1 VTKSLIRFTLVL
13 AWAGLPGALGA
24 EPFTA
29 TEMMR
34 LKRLADP
41 RISPDGSQVV
51 FVQAGVDLE
60 ANRTSSDLWLVP
72 VGGGE
77 PRRITSHPA
86 SEVRPRW
93 SPDGRRIAFV
103 SARDGAPQVHVLDL
117 TGGEARR
124 VTSLAGGAE
133 TVSWVDDERLLV
145 GAEVFPACGAD
156 DACNAERLETLERPP
171 TARAYDHL
179 PVRHWDTWDD
189 GRRRHL
195 FVVSLRG
202 GGASDLTPGPEDIPP
217 LTVGGPDSFA
227 VSPDGQ
233 EVCFSRKDARAE
245 AWTTNGDV
253 WVVPSTGGQPR
264 RVTDAPG
271 NDDGCQYSPDGRL
284 LAWRTQ
290 ERAGYESDRW
300 QLVVMD
306 RATGARR
313 NLTPEFDRQVDSF
326 VFSPDSRTVYLTAED
341 RGRARVFA
349 VSVGGGP
356 VTAVLEGGSFGD
368 LSVAPDGK
376 TIVGTQA
383 AFTHPAEIVRF
394 GPDGRDLRRLTR
406 VNDAVLA
413 PFALRPGEGATYSG
427 AGGQPVQAW
436 IVKPPDFD
444 PTRRYPLVVLIH
456 GGPQG
461 AWSDAW
467 SYRWNPQV
475 YAGAGYV
482 VFMPNPRGSIGWGQA
497 FTDAIRGDWG
507 GRVYED
513 ILKGTDYAEA
523 LPWVEKGRTVA
534 AGASYGGYMVDWIV
548 GHTDRFRALVTHS
561 GVFDLV
567 SMYGSTEELFFPEW
581 DLEGTYWTN
590 PEMYARWNPRAFVED
605 FATPTLILHGA
616 RDYRV
621 PLEQGLALFTALQ
634 RQGVPS
640 RLVVFPDENH
650 WILKPANSV
659 RWYSEVLG
667 WFDRW
672 STKR

>member
-1 VTKSLIRFTLVL
+1 VTKLLIRFTLAL
-13 AWAGLPGALGA
+13 AWAGLSGALGA
-24 EPFTA
+24 EPFNV

-51 FVQAGVDLE
+51 FVQTGVDLE
-60 ANRTSSDLWLVP
+60 ANRMSSDLWLVP

-133 TVSWVDDERLLV
+133 TVSWIDDERLLV
-145 GAEVFPACGAD
+145 GAEVFPPCGAD

-202 GGASDLTPGPEDIPP
+202 GGASDLTPGPEDVPP

-300 QLVVMD
+300 QLAVVD

-313 NLTPEFDRQVDSF
+313 NLTPDFDRQVDSF
-326 VFSPDSRTVYLTAED
+326 VFSPDSRTAYLTAED
-341 RGRARVFA
+341 RGRVHVFA

-376 TIVGTQA
+376 TIVGTQT

-413 PFALRPGEGATYSG
+413 PFALRPGESATYSG

-561 GVFDLV
+561 GVFDLI

-581 DLEGTYWTN
+581 DLQGTYWTN
-590 PEMYARWNPRAFVED
+590 PEMYARWNPRIFVED

-640 RLVVFPDENH
+640 RLVVFPDESH

>member
-86 SEVRPRW
+86 AEVRPRW

>member
-1 VTKSLIRFTLVL
+1 MTKSLIRFTLVL

-86 SEVRPRW
+86 AEVRPRW